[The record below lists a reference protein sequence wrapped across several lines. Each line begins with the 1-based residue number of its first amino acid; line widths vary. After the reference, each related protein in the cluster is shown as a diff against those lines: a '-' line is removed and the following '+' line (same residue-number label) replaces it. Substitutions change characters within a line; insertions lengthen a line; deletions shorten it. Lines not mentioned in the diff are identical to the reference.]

1 MPDSPLDEIIKQVQS
16 NDIAENRLIL
26 FKRFLDSELFIL
38 IDDLED
44 PKPKLMSLR
53 EGQILLGFDAEEKLV
68 EFAGDNAFFM
78 SMTGRNLLAQNVS
91 AGIALNLTNIG
102 GGYILTNEILRW
114 LEKNTQAKQGNIIR
128 LPKKIVSPSIASE
141 TFIKLLDETLAL
153 SPGLANYAILVQDI
167 SEETTNNLLLIFI
180 EAIEACQGILAQQ
193 ISEAF
198 KLSNP
203 HDVTLDIIFAKPD
216 EELIEKALKI
226 GLRFDLPSIQETPK
240 PKAPGMD
247 PKKPPI
253 LR

>member
-26 FKRFLDSELFIL
+26 FKRFLDAELFIL
-38 IDDLED
+38 IDDPED
-44 PKPKLMSLR
+44 PKPKLMNLT

-68 EFAGDNAFFM
+68 EFAGDKAFFI
-78 SMTGRNLLAQNVS
+78 SLTGRNLLAQNISV
-91 AGIALNLTNIG
+91 GIALNLTNIG
-102 GGYILTNEILRW
+102 GGYILTNEVLRW
-114 LEKNTQAKQGNIIR
+114 LEKNTQAKQGNVIR

-167 SEETTNNLLLIFI
+167 SEETTSNLLLIFV
-180 EAIEACQGILAQQ
+180 EAGEAFQDILAQH

-198 KLSNP
+198 KLSNLQG
-203 HDVTLDIIFAKPD
+203 VTLDIIFAKPN
-216 EELIEKALKI
+216 EELIKKALKI
-226 GLRFDLPSIQETPK
+226 GLRFDLPSIQEAPK